1 MKFKQSFLYQT
12 KKMLYSSLITSGV
25 YVLLS
30 LLMLLL
36 SRILDP
42 EIQFNG
48 VIIGYLVFMLVSGI
62 VAFVNNPR
70 AHVAN
75 GISRRTCYLAFLAM
89 IPTVSLAIVAEMA
102 VLRLLFMDV
111 STELDWVLEFL
122 MQSYQTGYLG
132 ALFLL
137 FLLLLT
143 INLAGFLIAGAF
155 YRLNVIGRILLAA
168 VGGFI
173 LMVLLPLF
181 VVVCP
186 DAAAALGRFLA
197 EFVASYGS
205 LSVMLLLIS
214 CLCGACGYLLVRRSP
229 IRSVKW

>member
-1 MKFKQSFLYQT
+1 
-12 KKMLYSSLITSGV
+12 
-25 YVLLS
+25 
-30 LLMLLL
+30 MLLL

-75 GISRRTCYLAFLAM
+75 GISRRTCYLAFLA
-89 IPTVSLAIVAEMA
+89 IILEMA
-102 VLRLLFMDV
+102 VLRLLFMDI

-155 YRLNVIGRILLAA
+155 YRLNVIGRILLAV
-168 VGGFI
+168 VGGFV

>member
-12 KKMLYSSLITSGV
+12 KKMLYASLITSGV
-25 YVLLS
+25 YVLLA

-36 SRILDP
+36 SHILDP
-42 EIQFNG
+42 EVQFNG

-89 IPTVSLAIVAEMA
+89 IPTVSLAVILEMA

-111 STELDWVLEFL
+111 STELDWVLGFL

-132 ALFLL
+132 AHSCS
-137 FLLLLT
+137 
-143 INLAGFLIAGAF
+143 F
-155 YRLNVIGRILLAA
+155 Y
-168 VGGFI
+168 
-173 LMVLLPLF
+173 
-181 VVVCP
+181 C
-186 DAAAALGRFLA
+186 
-197 EFVASYGS
+197 
-205 LSVMLLLIS
+205 
-214 CLCGACGYLLVRRSP
+214 C
-229 IRSVKW
+229 